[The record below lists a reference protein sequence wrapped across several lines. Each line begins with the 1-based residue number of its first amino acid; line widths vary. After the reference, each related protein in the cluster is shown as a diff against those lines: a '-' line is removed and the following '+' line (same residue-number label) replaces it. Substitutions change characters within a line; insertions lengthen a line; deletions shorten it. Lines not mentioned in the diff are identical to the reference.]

1 MKPGDSQPELPK
13 GAGEA
18 TIARL
23 DKLRTSSGPLST
35 FAIRRNMQRTMQ
47 ARPVSRNT
55 IRAGLC
61 SHTLQLIVRQ

>member
-1 MKPGDSQPELPK
+1 MKPGDAQPELPK

-23 DKLRTSSGPLST
+23 DKLRNSSGPLST

-47 ARPVSRNT
+47 VGTALGSEDGVHRSKEM
-55 IRAGLC
+55 
-61 SHTLQLIVRQ
+61 S